1 MMRRLILNRTGS
13 GAAEFSL
20 VLPLLILLLFGMID
34 TGRYMWEYNRAE
46 KATMMGARMAVVTDS
61 ISGGL
66 AAANYVGTGSPAL
79 TQGDPIPAAALGTV
93 VCTSTGCC
101 NPTSLCTTPYPAV
114 GTYGT
119 IPFNAIVRRMQYMYP
134 AITADKVRVEYRGS
148 GLGYA
153 GDPNGMEVAPLI
165 TVRLVGQQFRPLSF
179 LMLTHTNMPD
189 FATTLTSEDSSG
201 TTSN

>member
-1 MMRRLILNRTGS
+1 MRRLISDRTGS

-34 TGRYMWEYNRAE
+34 TGRFMWEYNRAE
-46 KATMMGARMAVVTDS
+46 KATMMGARFAVVTTAVATD
-61 ISGGL
+61 L
-66 AAANYVGTGSPAL
+66 ASASYVGNGGL
-79 TQGDPIPAAALGTV
+79 TQGDPIPASALGVMT
-93 VCTSTGCC
+93 CTSTSC
-101 NPTSLCTTPYPAV
+101 TCTTSPCTGLTRDLTAF
-114 GTYGT
+114 T
-119 IPFNAIVRRMQYMYP
+119 AIVTRMQQMYP
-134 AITADKVRVEYRGS
+134 PILATNVRVEYRGS

-165 TVRLVGQQFRPLSF
+165 TVRLINQQFRPLSF
-179 LMLTHTNMPD
+179 LMLTHVNMPD

>member
-1 MMRRLILNRTGS
+1 MRRRLLSDRSGS

-46 KATMMGARMAVVTDS
+46 KATMMGARFAVVTTAVATD
-61 ISGGL
+61 L
-66 AAANYVGTGSPAL
+66 ASASYVGNGGL
-79 TQGDPIPAAALGTV
+79 TQGDPIPASALGVMTCASAGN
-93 VCTSTGCC
+93 CT
-101 NPTSLCTTPYPAV
+101 CTTSPCTGLTRSAPAF
-114 GTYGT
+114 T
-119 IPFNAIVRRMQYMYP
+119 AIVNRMKLMYP
-134 AITADKVRVEYRGS
+134 PITEANVRVEYRGS

-165 TVRLVGQQFRPLSF
+165 TVRLINQQFRPLSF
-179 LMLTHTNMPD
+179 LMLTHFTMPD